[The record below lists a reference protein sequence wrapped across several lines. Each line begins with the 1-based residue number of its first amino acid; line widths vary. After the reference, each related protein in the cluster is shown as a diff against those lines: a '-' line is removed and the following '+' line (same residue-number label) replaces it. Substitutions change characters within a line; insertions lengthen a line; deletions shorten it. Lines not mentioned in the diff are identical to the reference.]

1 MSGMEDAMRKA
12 GMSVSSAERKC
23 ESCGKSFIPKEPR
36 HKVCYECFQKGRQ
49 PSGGS
54 QGVQGPCAF
63 PLGYPEYFDADGILK
78 CEYVTSLAE
87 EIAVCLGKGSH
98 ALSMHQLRA
107 FYGQV
112 KRHHAAIKSGRE
124 FKQIYPE
131 ICKLKAF
138 ARERAE
144 KDKIPAYFEQFVC
157 RNVDHVEDQK
167 AFLEGFVEHF
177 QAVVA
182 YCAGTIKER

>member
-1 MSGMEDAMRKA
+1 MSGMQDAMKRA
-12 GMSVSSAERKC
+12 GLSGGSTERKC
-23 ESCGKSFIPKEPR
+23 EKCGRSFVARDPSHR
-36 HKVCYECFQKGRQ
+36 TCGECFQKGRRATSHRRNASEPCEF
-49 PSGGS
+49 PS
-54 QGVQGPCAF
+54 
-63 PLGYPEYFDADGILK
+63 GYPEYFDADGILK
-78 CEYVTSLAE
+78 CEYVTALAE
-87 EIAVCLGKGSH
+87 KIAVCLGTGSP
-98 ALSMHQLRA
+98 ALNMHQLRA

-112 KRHHAAIKSGRE
+112 KRLHAALKSGRE

-144 KDKIPAYFEQFVC
+144 KDKISVYFQQFIC
-157 RNVDHVEDQK
+157 RNVDQVRDRK